1 MNPSNLADEPVT
13 SNCSLSSGA
22 LVITMGVQTLNTAS
36 DFGPVPSV
44 AGHYGALPSS
54 PGRYH
59 RLGRRD
65 RLDAH
70 SHKRARPRRA
80 RRRETSNYWTDDT
93 AAIQKAIT
101 AAQTVNGAMFF
112 PTGTYGISSPLSVTS
127 SALEFLGS
135 GVHAVTTSLATIANL
150 NAPTAPPWLTG
161 TVIVQTSAATD
172 IVDIT
177 GTGASVNV
185 ENIGAR
191 VADAYRFTNTGHGF
205 YAEASHQAEQL
216 PDVGLYYS
224 YWRNVMVFGV
234 DGNHDLLLP
243 VERDPR
249 QFPEHQRLR
258 RWLHSR
264 RLPRPVW
271 DHGNQSWDMVYCDY
285 FQSGTALDVS
295 LAPHRLWT

>member
-54 PGRYH
+54 PAATTDSGAGTGLTLTLTSA
-59 RLGRRD
+59 LGQGA
-65 RLDAH
+65 LDGG
-70 SHKRARPRRA
+70 
-80 RRRETSNYWTDDT
+80 NFYYWTDDT

-101 AAQTVNGAMFF
+101 AAQTVNGGVFF

-185 ENIGAR
+185 RE
-191 VADAYRFTNTGHGF
+191 
-205 YAEASHQAEQL
+205 
-216 PDVGLYYS
+216 
-224 YWRNVMVFGV
+224 YWRPCG
-234 DGNHDLLLP
+234 GCL
-243 VERDPR
+243 
-249 QFPEHQRLR
+249 
-258 RWLHSR
+258 
-264 RLPRPVW
+264 
-271 DHGNQSWDMVYCDY
+271 
-285 FQSGTALDVS
+285 
-295 LAPHRLWT
+295 